1 MATTKDT
8 FEALGK
14 KFDIDEKAIK
24 ALIGTGVQNLEEFRF
39 YFTSEDEVKSLWIDA
54 VSDLGNARLQVARA
68 RRAWVA
74 VTEAL
79 KTATGL
85 KRKVGEQDDDELL
98 PSLELST
105 MAERFWSRHK
115 LRLPAELLPADALTT
130 RLSREVDRRL
140 LTVMNI
146 WSVKSMAHQRV
157 TEPKKKEGGW

>member
-1 MATTKDT
+1 MLGGRLADLATTKDT

-85 KRKVGEQDDDELL
+85 KRKSGSKL
-98 PSLELST
+98 
-105 MAERFWSRHK
+105 MASCCRPWS
-115 LRLPAELLPADALTT
+115 
-130 RLSREVDRRL
+130 
-140 LTVMNI
+140 
-146 WSVKSMAHQRV
+146 
-157 TEPKKKEGGW
+157 